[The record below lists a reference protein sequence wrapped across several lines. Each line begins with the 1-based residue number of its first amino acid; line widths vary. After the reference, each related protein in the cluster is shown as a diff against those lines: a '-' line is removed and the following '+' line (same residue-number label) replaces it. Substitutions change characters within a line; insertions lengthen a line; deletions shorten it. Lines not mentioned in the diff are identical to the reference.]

1 MSFQAGFSLAAY
13 TCGMKPRR
21 LRLLFVL
28 PALALIA
35 TLGAAGLLL
44 FHAGE
49 SLAGDD
55 AQKARALSQRG
66 DILPLE
72 KIAEHARAAKPGKLI
87 DIELEQK
94 HGRWIYEAEVLDET
108 GRVWELKLDARTGS
122 VLKMELDD

>member
-1 MSFQAGFSLAAY
+1 
-13 TCGMKPRR
+13 MKPRR
-21 LRLLFVL
+21 LLLLFVL
-28 PALALIA
+28 PACALIVM
-35 TLGAAGLLL
+35 LGATGLLL
-44 FHAGE
+44 FHAGD

>member
-1 MSFQAGFSLAAY
+1 
-13 TCGMKPRR
+13 MKPRR
-21 LRLLFVL
+21 IHQLFVL
-28 PALALIA
+28 PALALLVSLA
-35 TLGAAGLLL
+35 TAGLLL
-44 FHAGE
+44 FHAGD

-72 KIAEHARAAKPGKLI
+72 RIAGHVRAARPGKLI

-94 HGRWIYEAEVLDET
+94 HGRWIYEAEVLDDA

>member
-1 MSFQAGFSLAAY
+1 
-13 TCGMKPRR
+13 MKPRR
-21 LRLLFVL
+21 LLLLFVL
-28 PALALIA
+28 PACALIVM
-35 TLGAAGLLL
+35 LGAASLLL
-44 FHAGE
+44 FHAGD

>member
-1 MSFQAGFSLAAY
+1 
-13 TCGMKPRR
+13 MKPRR
-21 LRLLFVL
+21 LLLLFVL
-28 PALALIA
+28 PACALIVM
-35 TLGAAGLLL
+35 LGAAGLLL
-44 FHAGE
+44 FHAGD

-94 HGRWIYEAEVLDET
+94 HGRWIYEAEVLDEA
-108 GRVWELKLDARTGS
+108 GHVWELKMDARTGS

>member
-1 MSFQAGFSLAAY
+1 
-13 TCGMKPRR
+13 MKPRR
-21 LRLLFVL
+21 LLLLFVL
-28 PALALIA
+28 PACALIVM
-35 TLGAAGLLL
+35 LGAAGLLL
-44 FHAGE
+44 FHAGD

-108 GRVWELKLDARTGS
+108 GRVWELKMDARTGS

>member
-1 MSFQAGFSLAAY
+1 
-13 TCGMKPRR
+13 MKPRR
-21 LRLLFVL
+21 LLLLFVL
-28 PALALIA
+28 PACALIVM
-35 TLGAAGLLL
+35 LGAAGLLL
-44 FHAGE
+44 FHAGD

-72 KIAEHARAAKPGKLI
+72 KIAEHARAAKLGKLI

>member
-1 MSFQAGFSLAAY
+1 
-13 TCGMKPRR
+13 MKPGR
-21 LRLLFVL
+21 LLLLFVL
-28 PALALIA
+28 PALALIT

-44 FHAGE
+44 FHAGD

-94 HGRWIYEAEVLDET
+94 HGRWIYEAEVLDDA